1 MLCIDRLTRVLGNLA
16 DNSVIEFDFSPLS
29 PDVIEIQDRLYGTG
43 RFIVTAEIIAGRDVL
58 LLTKMFPALEGD
70 THSLNQA
77 YLRLLNLNAAGH
89 GVAIGIDEQTGTV
102 GATVTF
108 KCEDELDDFETALLH
123 YLNTMTTFMETYY
136 DGLLGEMLELGVV
149 ARG

>member
-1 MLCIDRLTRVLGNLA
+1 MLCIDRLTEVLTDLA
-16 DNSVIEFDFSPLS
+16 KDGVIEFNFSQVS
-29 PDVIEIQDRLYGTG
+29 QDVIEIHDHLYGTD
-43 RFIVTAEIIAGRDVL
+43 RFIIVAEIVAGRDVL

-70 THSLNQA
+70 PNALRYA
-77 YLRLLNLNAAGH
+77 YLRLLNFNAAAH
-89 GVAIGIDEQTGTV
+89 GVAIGIDAESGVV

-108 KCEDELDDFETALLH
+108 KCEDNPEEFRIALLH

-136 DGLLGEMLELGVV
+136 DRLLSEMLELGVV